1 VADFSKRIQLV
12 VDVVTGN
19 AKSGLSSLK
28 TEIDGTEGSW
38 NKLRVAGG
46 GAMDFV
52 KDHATAFAAT
62 AGTAIAGFAVKA
74 VSDYNN
80 LALSAG
86 DLSNKTGLAVDQ
98 ASRFQEVMHDLGIPV
113 DAVAASMNKMNREA
127 ATTPGAFSAIGAQ
140 IVRTKNGA
148 IDVQATF
155 LNVIDALNKMPDASA
170 RAAAAQQIFGKGWQ
184 SVSLLVGEGAD
195 KLREQL
201 AGVEKQKLVNPAQ
214 VAQARDFKATMA
226 DLHDSA
232 EDLTLTLGK
241 ALAPAFAEVASTASD
256 AAGPV
261 AQVIAK
267 LAELNQVSKPPSDKP
282 LGWLDLPEHIIKKP
296 LDFKGNWDL
305 LNQSFRESMG
315 QGAANVQASV
325 APILEQ
331 GAAAAKAA
339 DAFKLGA
346 DGLQGFAQKSGEFV
360 KSTDQAKAAAS
371 LAKDATA
378 EYKQKV
384 DDLVSA
390 QDAAAQSADGF
401 ASALD
406 GVFGSA
412 TNVQAA
418 ADQAQNKFAA
428 LSDAVKNN
436 GNDFDGNSQKA
447 RDNRDALRGA
457 VESAEG
463 YISTL
468 AKSGA
473 TSEQVQGVYQDLR
486 GQLVRQ
492 MTQFGLTED
501 QANNYIDTLGLTPDN
516 VTTAVQLQGKENA
529 KAQVLD
535 YLHNSVDQI
544 PANVRTAIFAALQ
557 RGDFDEALRLINNIP
572 RNVTTTVRIQTIGNP
587 VAGTVVRSAEGRFAS
602 GGSDVLST
610 LAEEPGSAGDE
621 VVLPLGNPSRMAAL
635 LADPRVGPRV
645 AAVLGSGSAGAA
657 AGGNV
662 SLAGGGDTIVFA
674 PNVNVTVGVGANVRE
689 FERAVENALAALVRR
704 NGPGPLQRALK
715 IA

>member
-241 ALAPAFAEVASTASD
+241 ALAPAFAEVASAASD

-305 LNQSFRESMG
+305 LNQSFREGMG

-331 GAAAAKAA
+331 GAAAGKAA

-346 DGLQGFAQKSGEFV
+346 DGLQGFAQQSGTFV
-360 KSTDQAKAAAS
+360 KANEDGAQAAKDQAAALQA
-371 LAKDATA
+371 ATDAA
-378 EYKQKV
+378 
-384 DDLVSA
+384 
-390 QDAAAQSADGF
+390 DAAAAAQKRLTDAVDAERQAGLESAD
-401 ASALD
+401 AD
-406 GVFGSA
+406 V
-412 TNVQAA
+412 AA
-418 ADQAQNKFAA
+418 ADAQTKFADA
-428 LSDAVKNN
+428 AANTVKVQNDSKASSNDKRDAVN
-436 GNDFDGNSQKA
+436 QE
-447 RDNRDALRGA
+447 RDA
-457 VESAEG
+457 
-463 YISTL
+463 
-468 AKSGA
+468 
-473 TSEQVQGVYQDLR
+473 
-486 GQLVRQ
+486 
-492 MTQFGLTED
+492 M
-501 QANNYIDTLGLTPDN
+501 ID
-516 VTTAVQLQGKENA
+516 AA
-529 KAQVLD
+529 KAQENLAVQNAAAQGVTLTAAD
-535 YLHNSVDQI
+535 KVDAFNQ
-544 PANVRTAIFAALQ
+544 
-557 RGDFDEALRLINNIP
+557 
-572 RNVTTTVRIQTIGNP
+572 
-587 VAGTVVRSAEGRFAS
+587 S
-602 GGSDVLST
+602 
-610 LAEEPGSAGDE
+610 
-621 VVLPLGNPSRMAAL
+621 L
-635 LADPRVGPRV
+635 LANAHFATP
-645 AAVLGSGSAGAA
+645 AA
-657 AGGNV
+657 
-662 SLAGGGDTIVFA
+662 
-674 PNVNVTVGVGANVRE
+674 RE
-689 FERAVENALAALVRR
+689 AIGEYIIKATRSV
-704 NGPGPLQRALK
+704 
-715 IA
+715 